1 MIMNDPADDPLLPKL
16 RVMQIIALAMV
27 SGALVFLAIVLLVPR
42 DVRPPDADPVLT
54 WISLGGA
61 PIQVLLALLVP
72 APVARAQRRSLR
84 AGNQP
89 GHEALPLGPER
100 AVAVGVIT
108 FQVKLLIRLA
118 LLEGGV
124 FFSLMAYMVEG
135 QWPTLI
141 VAVVLLALMAAN
153 FPTRDRLERWLNER
167 VDRE

>member
-1 MIMNDPADDPLLPKL
+1 MNDPADDPLLPKL

-27 SGALVFLAIVLLVPR
+27 SGALMFLAIVLLMPR
-42 DVRPPDADPVLT
+42 EVRRPDADPVLT

-61 PIQVLLALLVP
+61 PIQLLLALLLP
-72 APVARAQRRSLR
+72 APVARAQRRSLL

-89 GHEALPLGPER
+89 GHESLPSGPER
-100 AVAVGVIT
+100 PVAIGVLT
-108 FQVKLLIRLA
+108 FQVKLIIRLA
-118 LLEGGV
+118 LLEAGV
-124 FFSLMAYMVEG
+124 FFSLIAYMVEG

-141 VAVVLLALMAAN
+141 VAVVLMGLMAAN